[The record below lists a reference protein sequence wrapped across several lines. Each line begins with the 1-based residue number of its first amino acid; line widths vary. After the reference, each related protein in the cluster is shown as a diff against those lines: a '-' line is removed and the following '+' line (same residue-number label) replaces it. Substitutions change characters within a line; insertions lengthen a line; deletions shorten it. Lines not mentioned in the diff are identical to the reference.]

1 VHGLFAY
8 NNYVQTGGAA
18 AAADSDIEMM
28 LTTTTIII
36 SDKKLTRLTSRLTK
50 YAKNKAENSK
60 RLVI

>member
-1 VHGLFAY
+1 MVSLRY

-36 SDKKLTRLTSRLTK
+36 LDKKLTRLTSRLTK
-50 YAKNKAENSK
+50 YAKNKAQNSK
-60 RLVI
+60 MLVI

>member
-1 VHGLFAY
+1 MVSLRY

-36 SDKKLTRLTSRLTK
+36 SDKKLTIQ
-50 YAKNKAENSK
+50 ADQPVNKICEK
-60 RLVI
+60 